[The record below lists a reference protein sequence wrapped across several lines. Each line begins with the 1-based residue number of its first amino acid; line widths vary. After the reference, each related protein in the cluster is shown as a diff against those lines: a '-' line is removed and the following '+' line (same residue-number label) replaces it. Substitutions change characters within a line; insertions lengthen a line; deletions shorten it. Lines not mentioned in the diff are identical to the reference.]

1 MFLIPHLGT
10 IIWVSIIFIL
20 VYFVLAKF
28 AWKPLL
34 NTIEHR
40 ETTIA
45 ESLKNANELQSKLKN
60 LELVQEKII
69 ELAKQDKEQIVREGI
84 EQRDKILA
92 NANDLALQKTNK
104 MIEDARKQIERER
117 KAVLA
122 EMKSQIAALSID
134 IATKLVKS
142 DMEDQKRHKRVVEQL
157 INEIELN

>member
-69 ELAKQDKEQIVREGI
+69 ELAKQDKEQIV
-84 EQRDKILA
+84 
-92 NANDLALQKTNK
+92 
-104 MIEDARKQIERER
+104 
-117 KAVLA
+117 
-122 EMKSQIAALSID
+122 
-134 IATKLVKS
+134 
-142 DMEDQKRHKRVVEQL
+142 
-157 INEIELN
+157 